1 MKKLKPI
8 PSKNKGL
15 SKLPQNV
22 RNQRGYMKDGG
33 PVRARA
39 EEAMKDLGPP
49 RVRGYK

>member
-22 RNQRGYMKDGG
+22 RMKDGG